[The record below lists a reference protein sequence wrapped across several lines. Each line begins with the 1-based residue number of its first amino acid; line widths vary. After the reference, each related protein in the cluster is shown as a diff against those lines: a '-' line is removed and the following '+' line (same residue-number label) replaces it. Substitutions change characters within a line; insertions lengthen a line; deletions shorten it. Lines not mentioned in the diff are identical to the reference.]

1 MSIRQDG
8 ARNIRAAH
16 TRSVALFWAMMA
28 APGALFNNIMHS
40 VSAFDRAVAK
50 LEAWGA
56 ENLLPQHAAKLSG
69 DDRAQAST
77 VITTVVIG
85 VVAMVGI
92 LIVSQTYEAM
102 PAMDSTNPLN
112 GSVDSTVEG
121 FGSAIEFVPIIL
133 LVLLASVVI
142 MVVQRMR
149 A

>member
-1 MSIRQDG
+1 MSLRQDG
-8 ARNIRAAH
+8 ARNIRAAY
-16 TRSVALFWAMMA
+16 TQSVALFWAMMA
-28 APGALFNNIMHS
+28 APAALFNNIMHS

-50 LEAWGA
+50 LEAWGE

-92 LIVSQTYEAM
+92 LIVGQTYEAM
-102 PAMDSTNPLN
+102 PEITSGPLQDSL
-112 GSVDSTVEG
+112 DSTVEG

>member
-1 MSIRQDG
+1 MLDYFTNPDVQ
-8 ARNIRAAH
+8 
-16 TRSVALFWAMMA
+16 
-28 APGALFNNIMHS
+28 
-40 VSAFDRAVAK
+40 
-50 LEAWGA
+50 
-56 ENLLPQHAAKLSG
+56 Q
-69 DDRAQAST
+69 DRAQAST

-102 PAMDSTNPLN
+102 PAMDSSNPLN